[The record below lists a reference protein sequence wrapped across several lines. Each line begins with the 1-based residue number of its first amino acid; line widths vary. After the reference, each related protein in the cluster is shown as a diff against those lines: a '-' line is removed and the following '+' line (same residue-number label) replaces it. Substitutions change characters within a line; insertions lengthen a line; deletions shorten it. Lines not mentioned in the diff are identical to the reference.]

1 MHKIYTYL
9 KCPELKPTDFGSG
22 QANWKG
28 NKTLQLLKDTNFDFI
43 NKYRTGF
50 LFSAVLIVVG
60 IVFLIVHDGPNF
72 GIDFRG
78 GVKVEAKFNRAVTE
92 AELKTKLTELGYED
106 AKIQLEPEENKA
118 YISMG
123 YRPEFQQQSINIPIM
138 ADPGDA
144 TATSLQVNSSSDKV
158 HLLNSG
164 DTVELVDGDLQR
176 RNEIS
181 TRELVAEGT
190 AIQLTFAQE
199 FGIDLT
205 ENATIQ
211 LQASVG
217 GILTDTLLAG
227 GDGWK
232 AESEGVNV
240 TEVGPS
246 VGRDLKWSA
255 LWSVLA
261 SIAILLVYISWRFEF
276 RFAIGAIAALVHDV
290 LITLGLFAI
299 LSKEINLPTV
309 AAFLTII
316 GYSLNDTIV
325 VFDRIRENGISLRGT
340 DYVEVLNRSINQSL
354 SRTVITSITTLF
366 VVAVIF
372 VLSNSGEEIN
382 TFALALIVGVLI
394 GTYSSVF
401 IASPILHIWQQKEQ
415 KAKA

>member
-144 TATSLQVNSSSDKV
+144 TATSLQVSSSSDKV

-164 DTVELVDGDLQR
+164 DTVELVDSDLQR

-255 LWSVLA
+255 LWSILA

-276 RFAIGAIAALVHDV
+276 RFAIGAIAALIHDV

>member
-144 TATSLQVNSSSDKV
+144 TATSLQVSSSSDKV

-255 LWSVLA
+255 LWSILA

-276 RFAIGAIAALVHDV
+276 RFAIGAIAALIHDV

>member
-1 MHKIYTYL
+1 
-9 KCPELKPTDFGSG
+9 
-22 QANWKG
+22 
-28 NKTLQLLKDTNFDFI
+28 LKDTNFDFI
-43 NKYRTGF
+43 NKHRTGF
-50 LFSAVLIVVG
+50 LFSAVLIVIG
-60 IVFLIVHDGPNF
+60 IVYLIGQGGPNF

-106 AKIQLEPEENKA
+106 AKIQLEPDENKA

-123 YRPEFQQQSINIPIM
+123 HRPEFQQQSINIPIM

-144 TATSLQVNSSSDKV
+144 TATSLQVSSTSEKV

-181 TRELVAEGT
+181 ARELVAEGT
-190 AIQLTFAQE
+190 AIQLTFTQE
-199 FGIDLT
+199 FGVDFT

-211 LQASVG
+211 IQASVG
-217 GILTDTLLAG
+217 SILTEALLEG

-276 RFAIGAIAALVHDV
+276 RFAIGAIAALIHDV
-290 LITLGLFAI
+290 LITLGLFAL

-372 VLSNSGEEIN
+372 ALSGSGEEIN

-401 IASPILHIWQQKEQ
+401 IASPILHIWQQREQ

>member
-92 AELKTKLTELGYED
+92 VELKTKLTELGYED

-144 TATSLQVNSSSDKV
+144 TATSLQVSSSSEKV

-276 RFAIGAIAALVHDV
+276 RFAIGAIAALIHDV

-366 VVAVIF
+366 VVTVIF